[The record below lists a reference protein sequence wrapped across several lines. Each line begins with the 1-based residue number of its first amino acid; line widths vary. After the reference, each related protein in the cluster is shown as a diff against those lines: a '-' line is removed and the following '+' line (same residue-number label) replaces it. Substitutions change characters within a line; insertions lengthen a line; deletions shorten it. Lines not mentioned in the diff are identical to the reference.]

1 MLDDKEVSVIVL
13 YVSNCKLVQRKTKTL
28 TESITDLKVILSSE
42 KPSMEAPAGFLTI
55 PVDLNRDADER
66 RRDRIYLAITRDPNN
81 NSRPITDVTVIQ
93 GDSASIR
100 PPSGYTKLPEDL
112 NENASG
118 DYIFLCYRR
127 GSGVPVADI
136 VFQSTNDNDQDTPVL
151 EGDRY
156 IRDNVDLNDN
166 AGGDYIYLYYLKK
179 QPDEIPDFNSGINAE
194 LLNTPNKEYE
204 VGRIQIDY
212 EKSLVWV
219 KKVEILQRDTISPEL
234 GRRYEVTKYEGMS
247 ETQKESFSEE
257 MGIGVGLSYSAFS
270 AEINYAMG
278 QTSENSFTTTKIK
291 ELKSYTDLPTVDY
304 TLTVAFA
311 EVIDI
316 LRIVKIPTGKKISEA
331 ISYTI
336 DSGVFIKNQSD
347 DWG

>member
-1 MLDDKEVSVIVL
+1 M
-13 YVSNCKLVQRKTKTL
+13 SNCKLVQRKTKTL
-28 TESITDLKVILSSE
+28 TLTESITDLVVITSSASSSMQAPPGFQKIPVDLNKDTNRGSDRIFLCVTRRPGRPITDLKVI
-42 KPSMEAPAGFLTI
+42 
-55 PVDLNRDADER
+55 
-66 RRDRIYLAITRDPNN
+66 
-81 NSRPITDVTVIQ
+81 Q
-93 GDSASIR
+93 GDRASIS
-100 PPSGYTKLPEDL
+100 PPSGYTKIPEDL
-112 NENASG
+112 NENAGG
-118 DYIFLCYRR
+118 DYIFLCYKK
-127 GSGVPVADI
+127 GGGVPIADI